1 MTISFPARR
10 RLAQPRVGRDGDRC
24 LAAAGDPRAP
34 NRTSRFIEAAQQHKD
49 EAIKLWE
56 RLVNIDS
63 QTGDEEGLKAVGA
76 IATEE
81 LKKLGARIETV
92 PRSPPSA
99 TTSSR
104 ASAGRA
110 RENLPHRPHGHRIAE
125 RHGGG
130 AAVPHQGRPGHGPG
144 VSDNKGG
151 IIAALYVL
159 RILQDLNFK
168 DYAQITLLLNTN
180 EETGSL
186 GTRLLIEQLA
196 KEHDVALNLEAGR
209 PSDGLVVW
217 RKGSGTIKVEVKGRA
232 AHAGVAPDS
241 GRNAAM
247 ELAHQIL
254 QLGKLGDRDK
264 GTTVNF
270 TVLKCRRPQERH
282 SGLRG
287 RGRRRAGAELRGI
300 RPGRERELATT
311 SQNKLIPDTEVTTS
325 LTRLFPVMP
334 QSAQTQALAVMAQAI
349 YAELGKKLTLEG
361 SGGAA
366 DSSFSAGVFKPTL
379 DGLGPDRRQRP
390 FARRICRARELR
402 APALPAHP
410 HGDGAGRANRE
421 SVSDRRPAGR
431 TARAFPTADD

>member
-1 MTISFPARR
+1 MTFPFPARR
-10 RLAQPRVGRDGDRC
+10 RVGGSLASAAMAIVA
-24 LAAAGDPRAP
+24 LAAAGEPTRAEP
-34 NRTSRFIEAAQQHKD
+34 NKQVLEAAQRYKE
-49 EAIKLWE
+49 EALKLWE

-63 QTGDEEGLKAVGA
+63 GTGDEQGLKEVAA

-81 LKKLGARIETV
+81 LNKLGARLETV
-92 PRSPPSA
+92 SA
-99 TTSSR
+99 KPAVGDNIVATFAGTGKGR
-104 ASAGRA
+104 IFLIAHMDTVFAKGVAAARPFRIKDGRA
-110 RENLPHRPHGHRIAE
+110 L
-125 RHGGG
+125 
-130 AAVPHQGRPGHGPG
+130 GPG

-151 IIAALYVL
+151 IISALYVL
-159 RILQDLNFK
+159 KILRGLNFK

-186 GTRLLIEQLA
+186 GTRLLIERLA

-217 RKGSGTIKVEVKGRA
+217 RKGSGVIKVEVKGRA
-232 AHAGVAPDS
+232 AHAGVAPDN

-254 QLGKLGDRDK
+254 QLGKLGDREK

-270 TVLKCRRPQERH
+270 TVLNAGDRKNVIPDYAVAE
-282 SGLRG
+282 GDV
-287 RGRRRAGAELRGI
+287 RALSSDEFDRV
-300 RPGRERELATT
+300 ERELAAK

-334 QSAQTQALAVMAQAI
+334 QSAPTRALAATAQAI
-349 YAELGKKLTLEG
+349 YAELGKSLTLEG

-379 DGLGPDRRQRP
+379 DGLGLVGGNAHSLDEYAEVDSIVPR
-390 FARRICRARELR
+390 FYLLARMLMELG
-402 APALPAHP
+402 PGKPES
-410 HGDGAGRANRE
+410 ANR
-421 SVSDRRPAGR
+421 
-431 TARAFPTADD
+431 